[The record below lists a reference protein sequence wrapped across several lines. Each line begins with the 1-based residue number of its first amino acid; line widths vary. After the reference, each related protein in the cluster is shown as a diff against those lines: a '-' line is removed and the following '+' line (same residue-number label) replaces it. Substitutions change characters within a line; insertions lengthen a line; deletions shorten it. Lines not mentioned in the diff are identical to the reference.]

1 MMAEICIYD
10 RVTLLNGLQGEVQ
23 FMGHMENNK
32 RDCFYGIKL
41 NSNQGQNNGTYN
53 GIKYFSCSYNHGIF
67 VTKDQ
72 IVDSK
77 PTTFNERLPR
87 VCIGDAVNVTYKKQN
102 GILRFVGS
110 VSNHDGCSYGVEFL
124 GPFGDTNGCKD
135 GRKYFDCLN
144 YHGLFC
150 CFDNIQLV
158 PKTEPQNTAN
168 TMNIH
173 NGLDP
178 ALHDLD
184 PTKDDI
190 YKPIATTFDPSTY
203 DTAQS
208 VIYNAECDQETNT
221 NTSIQPNYI
230 TNPWQNQ
237 TNSAVS
243 YNTYAP
249 NSNWSL
255 PQQSSYYPNNNHY
268 AFNHNTYNTSTF
280 SKSEIRLPHSKPH
293 TSNQN
298 TSNVSKSATTFGSN
312 AHKWQTA
319 YDGSG
324 RQYWYHPET
333 NTTTWNAPPCVSKC
347 NNNNN
352 NIQQKNPYCDPNL
365 NATINTYSPQKNK
378 EYIRQHSAQ
387 SLEDMPQDARCSVDN
402 KCWQLGA
409 QQTYDIDIWAK
420 YHFAL
425 ESHKK
430 GLFGKKQ
437 QRLADVLSFTE
448 FNKMKVPLHK
458 TTNKEIETQCMQTWK
473 NINSY
478 IGIRKSSKSSMGHV
492 HKLLLYA
499 LKGEDVV
506 RNEIYCQLIK
516 QTTRNPKLTSAIKG
530 WKLLLI
536 CCSFFP
542 PSQEFIAYLSCYLW
556 SHTQQ
561 TNGIGPFAVKA
572 LHALDRIVLEGPR
585 THLPLPSEI
594 EKN

>member
-41 NSNQGQNNGTYN
+41 NTNQGQNNGTYN

-243 YNTYAP
+243 
-249 NSNWSL
+249 
-255 PQQSSYYPNNNHY
+255 
-268 AFNHNTYNTSTF
+268 
-280 SKSEIRLPHSKPH
+280 
-293 TSNQN
+293 
-298 TSNVSKSATTFGSN
+298 
-312 AHKWQTA
+312 
-319 YDGSG
+319 
-324 RQYWYHPET
+324 
-333 NTTTWNAPPCVSKC
+333 
-347 NNNNN
+347 
-352 NIQQKNPYCDPNL
+352 
-365 NATINTYSPQKNK
+365 
-378 EYIRQHSAQ
+378 
-387 SLEDMPQDARCSVDN
+387 
-402 KCWQLGA
+402 
-409 QQTYDIDIWAK
+409 
-420 YHFAL
+420 
-425 ESHKK
+425 HKK

-585 THLPLPSEI
+585 AHLPLPSEI
-594 EKN
+594 EKIENLELN